1 MAKSRAQLKGIFA
14 SPPNSNL
21 RPRNYEG
28 ELVLPLNQPD
38 NIKESLLKQQG
49 HRRFKVS
56 HFKTKYIL
64 YEDEYVQ
71 IGFKV
76 SQIY

>member
-28 ELVLPLNQPD
+28 ELVLPLN
-38 NIKESLLKQQG
+38 
-49 HRRFKVS
+49 
-56 HFKTKYIL
+56 
-64 YEDEYVQ
+64 
-71 IGFKV
+71 
-76 SQIY
+76 